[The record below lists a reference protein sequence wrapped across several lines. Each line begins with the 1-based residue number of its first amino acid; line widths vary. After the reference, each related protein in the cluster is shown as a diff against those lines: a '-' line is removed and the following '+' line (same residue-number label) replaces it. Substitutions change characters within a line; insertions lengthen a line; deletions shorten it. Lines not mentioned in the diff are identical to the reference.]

1 VREETTVTSH
11 FFAYIDKLRWVIRWG
26 LKRNTVPENVKEHSW
41 DVATIAHALAV
52 IRNRIYGG
60 NVDVN
65 AVVVAALYHD
75 SVEAVCSDLITP
87 VKYHSRAIR
96 DAFKEIELT
105 AEKELVAML
114 PEELR
119 ADFSRYLMEGNLPQE
134 HQQLVKMADSIT
146 AYLKCK
152 MELQNGNVQFSKAA
166 ESIENRLKGY
176 DQPEIDYF
184 LRVFAPSYELTLDEI
199 LAPGVETAPVLKE
212 AR

>member
-1 VREETTVTSH
+1 MTSH
-11 FFAYIDKLRWVIRWG
+11 FFAYVDKLRWVIRWG

-41 DVATIAHALAV
+41 DVATVAHALAV
-52 IRNRIYGG
+52 IRNRVYGG
-60 NVDVN
+60 SVDVN

-75 SVEAVCSDLITP
+75 AVEAVCSDLITP

-119 ADFSRYLMEGNLPQE
+119 ADFSRYLVEENLPQE

-166 ESIENRLKGY
+166 ESIWTRLKGY
-176 DQPEIDYF
+176 QQPEIDYF
-184 LRVFAPSYELTLDEI
+184 LRVFAPSYDLTLDEI
-199 LAPGVETAPVLKE
+199 LMPGVDTAPVLQE
-212 AR
+212 TR

>member
-1 VREETTVTSH
+1 MTSH

-60 NVDVN
+60 DVDVN
-65 AVVVAALYHD
+65 AVVVAAIYHD

-87 VKYHSRAIR
+87 VKYHSHAIR

-114 PEELR
+114 PEALR
-119 ADFSRYLMEGNLPQE
+119 DDFARFLMEDNLPQE

-146 AYLKCK
+146 AYLKCQ
-152 MELQNGNVQFSKAA
+152 MELKNGNVQFSKAA
-166 ESIENRLKGY
+166 ESIGQRLKSY

-184 LRVFAPSYELTLDEI
+184 LRVFAPSYDLTLDEI
-199 LAPGVETAPVLKE
+199 LAPGVDTAPVLRE
-212 AR
+212 VN

>member
-1 VREETTVTSH
+1 MTSH

-60 NVDVN
+60 KVDVN
-65 AVVVAALYHD
+65 AVVVAAIYHD

-87 VKYHSRAIR
+87 VKYHSHKIR

-114 PEELR
+114 PEELQD
-119 ADFSRYLMEGNLPQE
+119 DFARYLMEDNLPQE

-146 AYLKCK
+146 AYLKCQ
-152 MELQNGNVQFSKAA
+152 MELKNGNMQFSKAS
-166 ESIENRLKGY
+166 ESIWKRLKSY
-176 DQPEIDYF
+176 DQPEIEYF

-199 LAPGVETAPVLKE
+199 LAPGVDTAPVLKE
-212 AR
+212 VE

>member
-1 VREETTVTSH
+1 VTSH

-41 DVATIAHALAV
+41 DVATVAHALAV
-52 IRNRIYGG
+52 IRNRVYGG
-60 NVDVN
+60 SVDVN

-75 SVEAVCSDLITP
+75 AVEAVCSDLITP

-96 DAFKEIELT
+96 DAFKEIEQT

-119 ADFSRYLMEGNLPQE
+119 TDFSRYLMEDNLPQE

-166 ESIENRLKGY
+166 ESLWTRLKGY
-176 DQPEIDYF
+176 QQPEIDYF
-184 LRVFAPSYELTLDEI
+184 LQVFAPSYDLTLDEI
-199 LAPGVETAPVLKE
+199 LAPGVDTAPVLQE
-212 AR
+212 TR

>member
-1 VREETTVTSH
+1 MTSH

-41 DVATIAHALAV
+41 DVATVAHALAV
-52 IRNRIYGG
+52 IRNRVYGG
-60 NVDVN
+60 SVDVN

-75 SVEAVCSDLITP
+75 AVEAVCSDLITP

-96 DAFKEIELT
+96 DAFKEIEQT

-119 ADFSRYLMEGNLPQE
+119 TDFSRYLMEDNLPQE

-166 ESIENRLKGY
+166 ESLWTRLKGY
-176 DQPEIDYF
+176 QQPEIDYF
-184 LRVFAPSYELTLDEI
+184 LQVFAPSYDLTLDEI
-199 LAPGVETAPVLKE
+199 LAPGVDTAPVLQE
-212 AR
+212 TR

>member
-1 VREETTVTSH
+1 M
-11 FFAYIDKLRWVIRWG
+11 
-26 LKRNTVPENVKEHSW
+26 
-41 DVATIAHALAV
+41 
-52 IRNRIYGG
+52 
-60 NVDVN
+60 
-65 AVVVAALYHD
+65 VAALYHD